1 MRSSL
6 AVYPSLSI
14 RRLDAGDLDQIDA
27 LNSLAVGPVI
37 APNIVKPESH
47 DYFESIFAGR
57 GFFVGALDG
66 ASLVAYAIL
75 QHDHA
80 AKDDPRPAL
89 GLPPGAPVGRLAGA
103 RVAPQWRGQRLQR
116 ALIAARIADA
126 PEGMLLFS
134 TAAPVNTPSWASL
147 LAEGFPIRDIQFFFG
162 GYARYLMVRDGT
174 TYDPAQTEL
183 VDPLDTA
190 RQRALFAQGWRGYAR
205 GQLENGSPAVI
216 FARPIPPG
224 G

>member
-6 AVYPSLSI
+6 AVYPSVSVRPLTI
-14 RRLDAGDLDQIDA
+14 ADIEQVDA

-37 APNIVKPESH
+37 DPNVVKPESH

-66 ASLVAYAIL
+66 TRLVAYAIL

-80 AKDDPRPAL
+80 EKDDPRPAL
-89 GLPPGAPVGRLAGA
+89 GLAPGAPVGRLAGA
-103 RVAPQWRGQRLQR
+103 RVAPEWRGQRLQR
-116 ALIAARIADA
+116 ALIAARVAAA
-126 PEGMLLFS
+126 PPGMVLFS
-134 TAAPVNTPSWASL
+134 TAAPVNTPSWANL
-147 LAEGFPIRDIQFFFG
+147 LAEGFPIRDIQFLFG

-174 TYDPAQTEL
+174 TWDPGAVQL

-190 RQRALFAQGWRGYAR
+190 RQRALFADGWRGYAR
-205 GQLENGSPAVI
+205 AQLPDGRPAVA
-216 FARPIPPG
+216 FARPIPA
-224 G
+224 